1 MTEQTPNNVHADE
14 QARAVAWELDR
25 HTETL
30 PLPGADQSHYS
41 SEAQRQAALEVAE
54 KKNIA
59 RAAGELGLTSGEWHA
74 KRTELGR
81 SPNAGDIRK

>member
-1 MTEQTPNNVHADE
+1 MNFGEQSLV
-14 QARAVAWELDR
+14 
-25 HTETL
+25 

-41 SEAQRQAALEVAE
+41 SETQRQAALEVAE

-59 RAAGELGLTSGEWHA
+59 RAAGELSLTSDEWYA

-81 SPNAGDIRK
+81 SPTAGDIRQS